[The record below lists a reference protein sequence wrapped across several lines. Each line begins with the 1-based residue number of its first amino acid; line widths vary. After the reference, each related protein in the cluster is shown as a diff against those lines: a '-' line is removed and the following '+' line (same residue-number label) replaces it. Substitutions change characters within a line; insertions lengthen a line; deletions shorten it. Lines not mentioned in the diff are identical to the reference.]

1 MVTLFDA
8 LVIGVGIL
16 AGAVAGVAG
25 FGVGSLLTPLLTTR
39 VDASLAVALVA
50 IPHAIATGLRLWH
63 LRHDVSAA
71 VLRNFGVLSA
81 LGGLAG
87 AYLYTRSSGD
97 LLETL
102 LGVLLIVVGT
112 LQMSGR
118 VPSLRRSGPWV
129 WVAGALSGLFGGMV
143 GNQGGLRSAG
153 LLAFQ
158 LSPREFVATAAA
170 IALIVDAVRLP
181 FYLWQSGT
189 DVIANWRIAVL
200 ATAAVAVGTF
210 AGTAL
215 LLRLPPGVFRRL
227 VGAILLVLGAWLLA
241 EPR

>member
-39 VDASLAVALVA
+39 VDARLAVALVA
-50 IPHAIATGLRLWH
+50 IPHAIATALRLWH
-63 LRHDVSAA
+63 LRHDVSAS

-87 AYLYTRSSGD
+87 AYVYTQSSGA
-97 LLETL
+97 LLERVLGTL
-102 LGVLLIVVGT
+102 LIIVGM
-112 LQMSGR
+112 LQLSGR
-118 VPSLRRSGPWV
+118 APSLRMAGPWV

-181 FYLWQSGT
+181 LYIWQSGSA
-189 DVIANWRIAVL
+189 VMAQWRIVVL
-200 ATAAVAVGTF
+200 ATLAVAVGTF

-215 LLRLPPGVFRRL
+215 LLRLPSKVFRRF
-227 VGAILLVLGAWLLA
+227 VGAILLALGIWLVA
-241 EPR
+241 G